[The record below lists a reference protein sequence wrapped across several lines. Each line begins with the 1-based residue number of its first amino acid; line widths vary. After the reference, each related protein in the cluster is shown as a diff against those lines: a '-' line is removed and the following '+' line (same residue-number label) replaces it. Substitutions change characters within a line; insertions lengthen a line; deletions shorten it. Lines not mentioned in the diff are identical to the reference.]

1 LTLME
6 LKESTKDVDLI
17 IPSDKEYKYLVR
29 KLKDLGYERKTGT
42 GWTKDQGFIF
52 DLFVGKS
59 IFTTTLLESTLEQGN
74 NMPLKEFSHIYLG
87 ILNYYDLIISKIF
100 RATLI
105 DIDDCLTLFRA
116 KHKEIDYEKLK
127 SRFYETSS
135 YDISDD
141 KHKRNFEDFLTKLRK
156 EGFKI

>member
-1 LTLME
+1 MVQFRIDKETLLRTLSLWNGYLKRKVHLIACGGTALTLMD

-17 IPSDKEYKYLVR
+17 IPSDKEYKYLVK

-59 IFTTTLLESTLEQGN
+59 IFTTTLLESTLEEGN
-74 NMPLKEFSHIYLG
+74 NMLFKEFSHIYLG

-105 DIDDCLTLFRA
+105 DIDDCLTLFRT
-116 KHKEIDYEKLK
+116 KHK
-127 SRFYETSS
+127 
-135 YDISDD
+135 
-141 KHKRNFEDFLTKLRK
+141 
-156 EGFKI
+156 